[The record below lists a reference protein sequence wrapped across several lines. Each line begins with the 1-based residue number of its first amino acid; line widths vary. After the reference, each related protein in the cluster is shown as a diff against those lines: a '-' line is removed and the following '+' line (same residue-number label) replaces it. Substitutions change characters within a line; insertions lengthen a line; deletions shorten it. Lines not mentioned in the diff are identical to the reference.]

1 MAACLAA
8 AIMAVPM
15 AASAAMDD
23 IDCGASS
30 FEFEAEGF
38 QVDCQRSTD
47 RVRAEGATGASEID
61 VMTVSGNDRHVFVTI
76 VAISLKAPRLI
87 LERRSLGEN
96 FRDAFNDIKAEDW
109 KGIGNKG
116 GYDTAEFTSDISG
129 VPSSCIAIQR
139 YLNPM
144 HTGFKRRLI
153 GVGCSLGGYEAV
165 YETLAKLRAPGD

>member
-15 AASAAMDD
+15 AASAAMDE

-47 RVRAEGATGASEID
+47 QVRAEGATGASEID

-96 FRDAFNDIKAEDW
+96 FRRTFNDIKAENW
-109 KGIGNKG
+109 KGIGNKD
-116 GYDTAEFTSDISG
+116 GYDTAEFTANISG
-129 VPSSCIAIQR
+129 VPSSCVAVQR
-139 YLNPM
+139 YLSPM
-144 HTGFKRRLI
+144 RSGFKRVLI
-153 GVGCSLGGYEAV
+153 GMGCSLAGQEAV